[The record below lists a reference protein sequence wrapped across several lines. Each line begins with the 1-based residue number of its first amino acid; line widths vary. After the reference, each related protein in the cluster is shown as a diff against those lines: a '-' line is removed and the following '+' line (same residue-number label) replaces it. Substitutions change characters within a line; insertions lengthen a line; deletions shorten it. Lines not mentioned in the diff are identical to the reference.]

1 MEIEKIK
8 NECQKFLGEHFG
20 NLSSNI
26 RMESDDNGDVYCT
39 LYKWNLDDNQNGEIS
54 LWCNTGW
61 KSEDESIKEDDFV
74 FWLCLERY
82 TSVTKPNMEEYL
94 NKEYHAF
101 YDKKFDGYS
110 LIKQNKLF
118 VQTFFT
124 NGRAKN
130 TIFISYC
137 FKNNKANYDD
147 EFHDFIEQ
155 LISGNLISNREINEL
170 KKSIIGK
177 FIKTYE
183 NNVDK
188 NSYLQNIYD
197 GLIFSNQWN
206 SSWFNSYKNVVEKF
220 IDCGKNESWDEETL
234 SLLVKNVSNGISSL
248 KQKNFENADYAKIK
262 TDWVN
267 VQPIVK
273 QICVSTG
280 VDEDACGKL
289 SEFLYQRSREKL
301 HSAVHRVIAAFLPNK
316 VSTIVKKKD
325 FDIVSKRLS
334 EKFKDYPPITNDWL
348 KDNINFIEYCNK
360 NVVFKH
366 PWHSSLFAWHLKN
379 FFEQEDKNQK
389 EIDMKMDEIVKLLE
403 NNHNIIL
410 HGAPGTG
417 KTYLA
422 EKIARKMGCKD
433 DQMGFVQFHQS
444 YDYTDFVEGLK
455 PLKKDNSSEVYFEKV
470 DGVFKSFCEK
480 ALKNLRNANDDNVSK
495 NKTLQTLL
503 DDFIVQ
509 KEDSEDEFTLK
520 KGDHFKI
527 SHSDNR
533 YIYIDN
539 GEKKQDVKIAKKDM
553 ARLLELDNIE
563 NVVEIKKIFNRTH
576 RQKDSYMFSLYGEIK
591 KLIDKQGKSSNPPN
605 ENTSGD
611 KEPLKKYV
619 FIIDEINRGEMSKI
633 FGELFYAIDPG
644 YRISW
649 DDIVAVQKNESTK
662 AFIRTQYAN
671 MDNDPNEWDDVLH
684 ITEEN
689 NYGHFFI
696 PKNVYII
703 GTMNDIDRSV
713 ESMDFAMRRRFAFEE
728 VTAEQSMSMFDDP
741 KSWKDENDEVVNI
754 PDEILT
760 RLKNRMRNL
769 NTAILEPKLNLG
781 QAYQIG
787 GAYFLKFAKYFK
799 DGEEKAFANLWNYHL
814 KGLLT
819 EYLRG
824 MPKAADHLKKLK
836 ECYDKSIA
844 SESSDSSDNASDSV
858 ENS

>member
-1 MEIEKIK
+1 MEIQELKDI
-8 NECQKFLGEHFG
+8 CQKFLKEHLG
-20 NLSSNI
+20 KNLEINDD
-26 RMESDDNGDVYCT
+26 SDETGLQVYST
-39 LYKWNLDDNQNGEIS
+39 LYEWNLNENQKGEIS
-54 LWCNTGW
+54 FWCSNGGW
-61 KSEDESIKEDDFV
+61 KSEDGAIKEDDV
-74 FWLCLERY
+74 VCWLCLERY
-82 TSVTKPNMEEYL
+82 LSVTKEKMKDFLKTKYDSIYDDNCYEDECL
-94 NKEYHAF
+94 KE
-101 YDKKFDGYS
+101 K
-110 LIKQNKLF
+110 KLF
-118 VQTFFT
+118 IQVSFT
-124 NGRAKN
+124 KGKGKN
-130 TIFISYC
+130 TVFISYC
-137 FKNNKANYDD
+137 FKNEKSNCDEEFYD
-147 EFHDFIEQ
+147 FFKQ
-155 LISGNLISNREINEL
+155 LIDEKLISVEEL
-170 KKSIIGK
+170 TSLKESIVAKYICLDEDGNK
-177 FIKTYE
+177 NT
-183 NNVDK
+183 VS

-197 GLIFSNQWN
+197 DLIALDKWN
-206 SSWFNSYKNVVEKF
+206 SNWFNTYEKVVKKF

-234 SLLVKNVSNGISSL
+234 SLLIKNVENGISSL
-248 KQKNFENADYAKIK
+248 RQKNFEKTDFAKIK

-267 VQPIVK
+267 IQPVVK

-280 VDEDACGKL
+280 VDENACGKL
-289 SEFLYQRSREKL
+289 SEFLYERSREKL

-455 PLKKDNSSEVYFEKV
+455 PLKKDNSSDVYFEKV

-591 KLIDKQGKSSNPPN
+591 KLTDKQGKSNNPPI

-689 NYGHFFI
+689 DYGHFFV
-696 PKNVYII
+696 PENVYII

-713 ESMDFAMRRRFAFEE
+713 ESMDFAMRRRFAFKEI
-728 VTAEQSMSMFDDP
+728 TA
-741 KSWKDENDEVVNI
+741 DERIEMLDSLKCGKKNEAVKCMQALNK
-754 PDEILT
+754 EIESISGLSS
-760 RLKNRMRNL
+760 
-769 NTAILEPKLNLG
+769 
-781 QAYQIG
+781 AYHIG
-787 GAYFLKFAKYFK
+787 PAYFLKLDNYEGRFEDLWKYHIE
-799 DGEEKAFANLWNYHL
+799 GVLR
-814 KGLLT
+814 

-824 MPKAADHLKKLK
+824 MPKAAEHLAKLKK
-836 ECYDKSIA
+836 CYDTSIV
-844 SESSDSSDNASDSV
+844 SESSASSDNTSDSA
-858 ENS
+858 ENP

>member
-1 MEIEKIK
+1 MEIQELK
-8 NECQKFLGEHFG
+8 NKCREFLNKNFG
-20 NLSSNI
+20 AEISDSI
-26 RMESDDNGDVYCT
+26 TIEPKDIESYDKTGAFCIIYELQDST
-39 LYKWNLDDNQNGEIS
+39 KSEIS
-54 LWCNTGW
+54 LWCDTGW
-61 KSEDESIKEDDFV
+61 HTQDSSIQEEDVVYF
-74 FWLCLERY
+74 LCLER
-82 TSVTKPNMEEYL
+82 SKVFFGGQKKDDLL
-94 NKEYHAF
+94 NAAIEKYGTQY
-101 YDKKFDGYS
+101 YDKDCWS
-110 LIKQNKLF
+110 LSSRIKEKQLF
-118 VQTFFT
+118 FQFYYDRLYV
-124 NGRAKN
+124 
-130 TIFISYC
+130 SYC
-137 FKNNKANYDD
+137 FKGDKKEYND
-147 EFHDFIEQ
+147 ELNDFFKQ
-155 LISGNLISNREINEL
+155 LIDGNFISDEEIEEL
-170 KKSIIGK
+170 KKSIVGK
-177 FIKTYE
+177 FIKTNE
-183 NNVDK
+183 NVKENVDK

-206 SSWFNSYKNVVEKF
+206 SNWFNSYKNVVEKF
-220 IDCGKNESWDEETL
+220 IDCGKKESWDDETL

-248 KQKNFENADYAKIK
+248 KQKNFENADYTKIK

-301 HSAVHRVIAAFLPNK
+301 YSAVHRVIAAFLPNK

-455 PLKKDNSSEVYFEKV
+455 PLKKDNSSDVYFEKV

-591 KLIDKQGKSSNPPN
+591 KLTGKQGNSNNPPI

-696 PKNVYII
+696 PENVYII

-713 ESMDFAMRRRFAFEE
+713 ESMDFAMRRRFAFKEI
-728 VTAEQSMSMFDDP
+728 TA
-741 KSWKDENDEVVNI
+741 DERIEMLDSLKCGKKNEAVKCMQALNK
-754 PDEILT
+754 EIESISGLSS
-760 RLKNRMRNL
+760 
-769 NTAILEPKLNLG
+769 
-781 QAYQIG
+781 AYHIG
-787 GAYFLKFAKYFK
+787 PAYFLKLDNYEGKFEDLWKYHIE
-799 DGEEKAFANLWNYHL
+799 GVLR
-814 KGLLT
+814 

-824 MPKAADHLKKLK
+824 MPKAADHLNKLK

-844 SESSDSSDNASDSV
+844 SESSVSSDNASDSV